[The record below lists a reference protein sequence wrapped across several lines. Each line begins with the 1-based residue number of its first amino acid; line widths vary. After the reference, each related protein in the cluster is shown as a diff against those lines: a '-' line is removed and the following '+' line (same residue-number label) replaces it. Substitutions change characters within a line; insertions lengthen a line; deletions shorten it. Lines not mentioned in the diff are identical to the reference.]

1 MNLDLL
7 KKYPIACICAIGV
20 LVCGAIIF
28 LRGGVVDG
36 LQLREEE
43 LESRLEV
50 IKGNQRFSNGLEAD
64 LEELKEQTALLEER
78 IFNRNDLIKN
88 SKFFY
93 SFANADDFEVSV
105 DQVTQGQN
113 VPAIFDKKGPKE
125 LKLHSV
131 IGYDLD
137 VEGRFFDIVNFLQE
151 LDQSEAIIRISG
163 FDVSHAEENKRGIDA
178 DLRMRVQVFALAEKE
193 DS

>member
-7 KKYPIACICAIGV
+7 KKYPIACACAGGILI
-20 LVCGAIIF
+20 LVVVIF

-36 LQLREEE
+36 LEMREEE
-43 LESRLEV
+43 LESRLDV
-50 IKGNQRFSNGLEAD
+50 IKGNQRFATGLEAD
-64 LEELKEQTALLEER
+64 LEEINEQTELLKER
-78 IFNRNDLIKN
+78 IFNRKDLIKN

-93 SFANADDFEVSV
+93 SFANAEDFEISV

-137 VEGRFFDIVNFLQE
+137 VEGEFFDVVNFLQG
-151 LDQSEAIIRISG
+151 LDQSEAIIRVAG
-163 FDVSHAEENKRGIDA
+163 FDLSHAEENKRGID
-178 DLRMRVQVFALAEKE
+178 DELRMRIQVFALAEKE

>member
-7 KKYPIACICAIGV
+7 KKYPIACFCAIGV
-20 LVCGAIIF
+20 LVLGVVIF
-28 LRGGVVDG
+28 FRGGVVDA
-36 LQLREEE
+36 LQIREDE
-43 LESRLEV
+43 LESRLGV
-50 IKGNQRFSNGLEAD
+50 IEANQRFSNGLEAD
-64 LEELKEQTALLEER
+64 VEELEEQTELLEER
-78 IFNRNDLIKN
+78 IFNRDDLIKN

-93 SFANADDFEVSV
+93 SFANMEDFDVSV
-105 DQVTQGQN
+105 DQVTQGQV
-113 VPAIFDKKGPKE
+113 VPDIFDKKGPKE

-137 VEGRFFDIVNFLQE
+137 VEGKFFDVVNFLQE
-151 LDQSEAIIRISG
+151 LDQADAIIRVSG
-163 FDVSHAEENKRGIDA
+163 FDVSHADERKRGIDA